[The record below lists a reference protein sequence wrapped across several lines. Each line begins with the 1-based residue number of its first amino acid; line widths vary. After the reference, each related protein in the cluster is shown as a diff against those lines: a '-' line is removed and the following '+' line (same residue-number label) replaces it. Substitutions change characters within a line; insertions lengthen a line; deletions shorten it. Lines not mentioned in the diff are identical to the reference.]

1 MKLKLNLLKPF
12 SDIVG
17 KKELGFDFNGK
28 TLEELFKELVEKY
41 PKLKEEL
48 YTDKNEVT
56 DYISI
61 FINDKPLSVLNG
73 METQLKNGDELLFF
87 VPISGG

>member
-17 KKELGFDFNGK
+17 TKKLGFEFNGK
-28 TLEELFKELVEKY
+28 TLEDLFKSLVEKY
-41 PKLKEEL
+41 PKIKSEL
-48 YTDKNEVT
+48 FNEKDEVT

-73 METQLKNGDELLFF
+73 VATELKNGDELLFF

>member
-17 KKELGFDFNGK
+17 TKELEYDFDGK
-28 TLEELFKELVEKY
+28 TLKDLFKSLVEKY
-41 PKLKEEL
+41 PKMKNEL
-48 YTDKNEVT
+48 FNEKDEVT

-73 METQLKNGDELLFF
+73 VATELKNGDELLFF

>member
-17 KKELGFDFNGK
+17 SKQLGFEFNGK
-28 TLEELFKELVEKY
+28 TLEDLFKSLVQKY
-41 PKLKEEL
+41 PKMKSEL
-48 YTDKNEVT
+48 FNEKDEVT

-73 METQLKNGDELLFF
+73 VATELKNGDELLFF